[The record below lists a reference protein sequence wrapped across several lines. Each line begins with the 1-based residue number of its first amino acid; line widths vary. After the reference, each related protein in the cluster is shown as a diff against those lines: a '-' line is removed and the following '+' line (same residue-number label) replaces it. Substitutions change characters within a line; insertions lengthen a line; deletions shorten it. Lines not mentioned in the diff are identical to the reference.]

1 MRLASEIAQIYA
13 TLMSVIFAGVL
24 NMIFVK
30 LPVCSDLNKPI
41 DRGLCLNDSRRLFG
55 DNKTWKGFWGMVAFG
70 GISQVIWTAVCCSV
84 PALAEKNQFIAAH
97 GSSPAVNLGAGL
109 LFGLAYALFELPNSF
124 IKRRLGIAAGKTDK
138 GIRGAL
144 FYIIDQIDSLLGVVL
159 CLSLL
164 CPVSFAQYWLY
175 ILVGF
180 FTHSAVNLILYAIR
194 IRRNI

>member
-1 MRLASEIAQIYA
+1 MRLSSEVAQIYA
-13 TLMSVIFAGVL
+13 TLTSVIIAGVL

-30 LPVCSDLNKPI
+30 LPVLSELSKPI
-41 DRGLCLNDSRRLFG
+41 DRGRCLSDGMRLFG

-70 GISQVIWTAVCCSV
+70 GIAQVIWSAVCCSI
-84 PALAEKNQFIAAH
+84 PALAEKNQLIAAH
-97 GSSPAVNLGAGL
+97 GSSLAANLCAGL

-124 IKRRLGIAAGKTDK
+124 IKRRLGIKAGKTDK
-138 GIRGAL
+138 GIKGAL
-144 FYIIDQIDSLLGVVL
+144 FYVIDQIDSLIGVVL

-164 CPVSFAQYWLY
+164 CTISFAQYWLY

-180 FTHSAVNLILYAIR
+180 FTHSAVNLILYALR